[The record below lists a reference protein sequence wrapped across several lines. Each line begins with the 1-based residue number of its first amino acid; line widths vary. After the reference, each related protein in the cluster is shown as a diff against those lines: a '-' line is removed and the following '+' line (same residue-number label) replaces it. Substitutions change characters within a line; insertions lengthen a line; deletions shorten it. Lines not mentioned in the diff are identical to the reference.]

1 MPPDG
6 CVPGKF
12 RVLRKGNGQMKE
24 GPELNVDMVEL
35 RQLIFQSVM
44 ATHQSTVTFRLT
56 KWLKLQQFNI

>member
-35 RQLIFQSVM
+35 RQLASVM
-44 ATHQSTVTFRLT
+44 ETHQSTVTFRLT